1 MPSRVAAPVLMP
13 AVARAMIS
21 LPVSAG
27 FALLARRPAGK
38 GSPNRSRRAEG
49 LVIRRGMYLEKSI
62 DWMACIGFMDRGP
75 MRLNGLDVNRRWCWM
90 P

>member
-38 GSPNRSRRAEG
+38 GSPNRPRRAEG

-62 DWMACIGFMDRGP
+62 DWHVSVSWTGGRCA
-75 MRLNGLDVNRRWCWM
+75 
-90 P
+90 